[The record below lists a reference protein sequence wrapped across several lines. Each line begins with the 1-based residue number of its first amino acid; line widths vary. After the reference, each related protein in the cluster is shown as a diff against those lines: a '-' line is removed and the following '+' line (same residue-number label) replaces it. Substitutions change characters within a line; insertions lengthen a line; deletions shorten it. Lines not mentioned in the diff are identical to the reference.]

1 MATPRRSDAALHGD
15 ALSAS
20 IAATLGSEARATRRR
35 RRLTQQRLADAIGI
49 SRPRYAELERGE
61 GATAPLE
68 TWTRIG
74 AALGRPLAVSFSRD
88 IDQPEPRDAGHLAAQ
103 ELVLRLARSHGR
115 IASFELPT
123 RPADPARSSDIGLR
137 DDAIR
142 TLILVEIWNRLDDIG
157 AAARSTD
164 RKVAEASAA
173 AAFAGVDGAPYRIAS
188 CWLLVDTA
196 ANRRLVAA
204 YPEILRTRFPGSSDG
219 WARALAEGAAPPI
232 EPGVAWVDP
241 RAGRIRPMR
250 LRMRR
255 RSAPAHRPGA
265 RLPVPELQH
274 QRALRGHA
282 LITPRPERERGRG
295 RRRRSR

>member
-1 MATPRRSDAALHGD
+1 MAKHRRTSAAVHGD
-15 ALSAS
+15 ALSAA
-20 IAATLGSEARATRRR
+20 IAATLSRDARASRRR
-35 RRLTQQRLADAIGI
+35 RRLTQQQLADAIGL
-49 SRPRYAELERGE
+49 SRSRYADIERGE

-68 TWTRIG
+68 TWARIG

-115 IASFELPT
+115 IGSFELPT
-123 RPADPARSSDIGLR
+123 RPADPACSSDIGLR
-137 DDAIR
+137 DDAIG

-164 RKVAEASAA
+164 RKVAEASAP
-173 AAFAGVDGAPYRIAS
+173 AAFAGGDGAPYRIAS

-204 YPEILRTRFPGSSDG
+204 YPEIFRTRFPGSSAG

-232 EPGVAWVDP
+232 EPGIAWVDP
-241 RAGRIRPMR
+241 RAGRIVPMR
-250 LRMRR
+250 LRVPRR
-255 RSAPAHRPGA
+255 
-265 RLPVPELQH
+265 
-274 QRALRGHA
+274 
-282 LITPRPERERGRG
+282 
-295 RRRRSR
+295 

>member
-1 MATPRRSDAALHGD
+1 MTSPRRTDAAVQGD
-15 ALSAS
+15 ALAAAL
-20 IAATLGSEARATRRR
+20 AATLGREARTTRRR
-35 RRLTQQRLADAIGI
+35 RRLTQQRLADEIGI
-49 SRPRYAELERGE
+49 SRSRYADIERGE
-61 GATAPLE
+61 GVTASLGA
-68 TWTRIG
+68 WARIG
-74 AALGRPLAVSFSRD
+74 AALGRPLALSFSHD

-103 ELVLRLARSHGR
+103 EFVLRLARPHGR

-164 RKVAEASAA
+164 RKVAEASAL

-204 YPEILRTRFPGSSDG
+204 YPEILRTRFGGPSEA

-232 EPGVAWVDP
+232 EPGIAWVDR

-250 LRMRR
+250 FR
-255 RSAPAHRPGA
+255 
-265 RLPVPELQH
+265 VP
-274 QRALRGHA
+274 RG
-282 LITPRPERERGRG
+282 
-295 RRRRSR
+295 

>member
-1 MATPRRSDAALHGD
+1 MAKHRRTSAAVHGD
-15 ALSAS
+15 ALSAA
-20 IAATLGSEARATRRR
+20 IAATLSRDARASRRR
-35 RRLTQQRLADAIGI
+35 RRLTQQQLADAIGL
-49 SRPRYAELERGE
+49 SRSRYADIERGE

-68 TWTRIG
+68 TWARIG

-115 IASFELPT
+115 IGSFELPT

-157 AAARSTD
+157 AAARATD
-164 RKVAEASAA
+164 RKVAEAEAP
-173 AAFAGVDGAPYRIAS
+173 AAFSGGDGAPYRIAS

-204 YPEILRTRFPGSSDG
+204 YPEIFRTRFPGSSAG

-232 EPGVAWVDP
+232 EPGIAWVDP
-241 RAGRIRPMR
+241 RAGRIVPMR
-250 LRMRR
+250 LRVPRR
-255 RSAPAHRPGA
+255 
-265 RLPVPELQH
+265 
-274 QRALRGHA
+274 
-282 LITPRPERERGRG
+282 
-295 RRRRSR
+295 